1 MNNSYQLVL
10 RPNRYFVLP
19 GSGPTLTEQMVLDS
33 LAGVVIHELS
43 EDEHGNRTLHVELP
57 ASSDAEALDALVFF
71 AEQLGFKVLEATVK
85 EWASQVIERAL
96 LGLLGGGA
104 VGVAS
109 ENGPVALVAALG
121 GAVIGGLS
129 GAEARKL
136 VAEYDARRDQWARG
150 RSIGGSHHPA
160 DFSRKSPELTPET
173 PWASCL
179 GQRGI
184 GFEPRL
190 DRRPSGRWMYA
201 RVDDECAS
209 DSLTD

>member
-19 GSGPTLTEQMVLDS
+19 GSGPALTEQMVLDS
-33 LAGVVIHELS
+33 LADVVIHELS

-136 VAEYDARRDQWARG
+136 VAEYDARRDQW
-150 RSIGGSHHPA
+150 GSWSFH
-160 DFSRKSPELTPET
+160 
-173 PWASCL
+173 
-179 GQRGI
+179 
-184 GFEPRL
+184 
-190 DRRPSGRWMYA
+190 RRQPPSGGFQPE
-201 RVDDECAS
+201 VS
-209 DSLTD
+209 PS